1 MSNETLF
8 SVARD
13 GATLGNFTL
22 GQLRTSF
29 RSGQFTAKDHYW
41 TSGMTGWEP
50 LANLADKFKE
60 MDVQER
66 ERAAEAALRRAQEAA
81 QRQAEA
87 RSSAPAPQ
95 PAASQA
101 AAQVAVVRGAPPAGQ
116 GGIDAPVA
124 LGAGLIFAG
133 AFCPIVSV
141 RLLEGL
147 SLNAIGNG
155 SGELTAAAALTGYT
169 FVQAVR
175 GYRKGVHAAF
185 LAGVALL
192 AIPLLKVLY
201 KLWEVGDRLS
211 RLSSRGGRSESADS
225 GFSYDPFSGP
235 HLGILELIPL
245 PFTLQIGFALILA
258 GTLVLHRLRPSA
270 T

>member
-1 MSNETLF
+1 MSNDSLY

-13 GATLGNFTL
+13 GATLGSFTL
-22 GQLRTSF
+22 DQLRAGF
-29 RSGQFTAKDHYW
+29 RSGQFTAKDYYW
-41 TSGMTGWEP
+41 ASGMADWEP
-50 LANLADKFKE
+50 LANLAEKFKQ
-60 MDVQER
+60 MDIQER

-81 QRQAEA
+81 QRQAA
-87 RSSAPAPQ
+87 AAK
-95 PAASQA
+95 PAATPAAAPSRPVSLPA
-101 AAQVAVVRGAPPAGQ
+101 AAQSDIGAGQ

-124 LGAGLIFAG
+124 LGAGLVFAG
-133 AFCPIVSV
+133 AFCPIVSA

-155 SGELTAAAALTGYT
+155 SGELTVAAAFAGYT

-175 GYRKGVHAAF
+175 GHRKGVQAAF

-192 AIPLLKVLY
+192 AIPLAKVLY
-201 KLWEVGDRLS
+201 KLWQVGDRLS
-211 RLSSRGGRSESADS
+211 GLRELGGRSESAGS

-258 GTLVLHRLRPSA
+258 GTLILHRLRA
-270 T
+270 LRH

>member
-1 MSNETLF
+1 MSNETSY

-13 GATLGNFTL
+13 GVTLGSFSL
-22 GQLRTSF
+22 DQLRSGY
-29 RSGQFTAKDHYW
+29 RSGQFTAKDYYW
-41 TSGMTGWEP
+41 ASGMAGWDP
-50 LANLADKFKE
+50 LSSLVPKFSE
-60 MDVQER
+60 LDAQER

-81 QRQAEA
+81 QRQAA
-87 RSSAPAPQ
+87 ATPKPAAPA
-95 PAASQA
+95 AI
-101 AAQVAVVRGAPPAGQ
+101 RTDTGAGQ
-116 GGIDAPVA
+116 GGVDIPAA
-124 LGAGLIFAG
+124 LGAGLVLAG

-155 SGELTAAAALTGYT
+155 SGELSVAAAVAGYT

-175 GYRKGVHAAF
+175 GHRKGVQAAF

-192 AIPLLKVLY
+192 AIPLGKVAY
-201 KLWEVGDRLS
+201 KLWEINDRLS
-211 RLSSRGGRSESADS
+211 GLRGARPGST
-225 GFSYDPFSGP
+225 YDPFSGP

-270 T
+270 P